1 MAYDR
6 GNYYTKYFE
15 IEMEGS
21 DGKKQT
27 VWKLRCDNCLAR
39 HDHSEKKSPKKV
51 ECTRPLLNRLLQM
64 INLSS
69 SVQITHKSGKIF
81 EIIVSANTYTF
92 DNIPE
97 LIHRMCRHHIYWNI
111 SPEDANQIITHLDL
125 SQYVF
130 CVQGDPALG
139 ACLVVL
145 QELGLS
151 YYQRTHE
158 GKKEPRTTFREEYE
172 KINEFR
178 TVVMTPSQRDT
189 LLSEEMKPSVEFS
202 SALPDGQIEVVFRR
216 EAIQTI
222 VPKIKKQVEIDNLRR
237 RLEELTSSSK

>member
-1 MAYDR
+1 MTDR
-6 GNYYTKYFE
+6 GYSEHFS
-15 IEMEGS
+15 IEMTS
-21 DGKKQT
+21 HDGKKKQKVWEMTCHDCSDCHDDLETKKPIT
-27 VWKLRCDNCLAR
+27 VKCTSLLLTCLLEMMGLSRSVKIR
-39 HDHSEKKSPKKV
+39 H
-51 ECTRPLLNRLLQM
+51 Q
-64 INLSS
+64 
-69 SVQITHKSGKIF
+69 SGKTF
-81 EIIVSANTYTF
+81 EVIVRANIYTF
-92 DNIPE
+92 EHIPR
-97 LIHRMCRHHIYWNI
+97 IIGKMCDYHVYWNI
-111 SPEDANQIITHLDL
+111 SSEDANEIITSLDL

-139 ACLVVL
+139 ACLVVF

-151 YYQRTHE
+151 HYQPTHQ

-172 KINEFR
+172 KINQSR
-178 TVVMTPSQRDT
+178 TVVMTPSQRDM
-189 LLSEEMKPSVEFS
+189 LLSEKMKLIVEFS